1 MPLEGFAA
9 DYDPPLKL
17 IHEARFCLI
26 GEATHGT
33 HEFYRER
40 AEITKRLIKE
50 KGFTAVAVE
59 ADWPDATIYSRRH
72 RRLF

>member
-1 MPLEGFAA
+1 MVTAEAKLLTNAVHEVALPLEGFAA
-9 DYDPPLKL
+9 DHDPLLKL

-40 AEITKRLIKE
+40 D
-50 KGFTAVAVE
+50 G
-59 ADWPDATIYSRRH
+59 DHQTIDQREGLYRGSR
-72 RRLF
+72 